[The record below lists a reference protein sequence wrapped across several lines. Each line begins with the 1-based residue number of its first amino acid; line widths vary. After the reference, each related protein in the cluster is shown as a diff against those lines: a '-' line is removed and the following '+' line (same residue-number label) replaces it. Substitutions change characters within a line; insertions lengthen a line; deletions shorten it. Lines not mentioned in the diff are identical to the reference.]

1 MYLVTHQLIYRFQK
15 RQAMVFKQTMV
26 SLFFAVLFLCSC
38 ENDLKDVERIANIN
52 AEEPIDVS
60 YGVTVIYS
68 DSAVVKAKLISSKMI
83 KHNVDSPFYEFPKD
97 VLLIFY
103 DKNKKEERRVTS
115 KYGLYF
121 EKKNLVELRHNV
133 VVTMADGTIFKS
145 EELFWDNDKRIF
157 FNKLPLT
164 ITSPDGSILEGNFFE
179 ADENFEHRKINGARG
194 VYNLKEG
201 DGL

>member
-1 MYLVTHQLIYRFQK
+1 MT
-15 RQAMVFKQTMV
+15 FKQLMV
-26 SLFFAVLFLCSC
+26 SLFFIVLLASAC
-38 ENDLKDVERIANIN
+38 ENDLKEVERIANIE
-52 AEEPIDVS
+52 AEKPIDVS

-68 DSAVVKAKLISSKMI
+68 DSALVKAKLISSEMI

-103 DKNKKEERRVTS
+103 DKDKKEERRVTS

-121 EKKNLVELRHNV
+121 EKKDLVELRHNV

-145 EELFWDNDKRIF
+145 EELFWDNTKRIF
-157 FNKLPLT
+157 YNKLPLT
-164 ITSPDGSILEGNFFE
+164 VTTPNGDVMEGNFFE
-179 ADENFEHRKINGARG
+179 ADENFENRKVNGARF
-194 VYNLKEG
+194 VYNLKDE

>member
-1 MYLVTHQLIYRFQK
+1 
-15 RQAMVFKQTMV
+15 MVCKHTMV
-26 SLFFAVLFLCSC
+26 SLFFAAFFLSAC

-60 YGVTVIYS
+60 YGVTVVYS
-68 DSAVVKAKLISSKMI
+68 DSAIVKAKLISSKMI
-83 KHNVDSPFYEFPKD
+83 KHNIDSPFYEFPKD

-103 DKNKKEERRVTS
+103 DKNQQEERRVTS

-133 VVTMADGTIFKS
+133 VVTMADGTVFKS

-194 VYNLKEG
+194 VYNLREG

>member
-1 MYLVTHQLIYRFQK
+1 MVGLFSALI
-15 RQAMVFKQTMV
+15 
-26 SLFFAVLFLCSC
+26 FFSSC
-38 ENDLKDVERIANIN
+38 ENDLKEVERIANID
-52 AEEPIDVS
+52 AEEPIDIS
-60 YGVTVIYS
+60 YGVSVLYS
-68 DSAVVKAKLISSKMI
+68 DSAVVKAKLISTEMI

-103 DKNKKEERRVTS
+103 DKDKKEERRVTS

-157 FNKLPLT
+157 YNKLPLT

-179 ADENFEHRKINGARG
+179 ADENFDNRKINGARG
-194 VYNLKEG
+194 VYNVKDE
-201 DGL
+201 DGF